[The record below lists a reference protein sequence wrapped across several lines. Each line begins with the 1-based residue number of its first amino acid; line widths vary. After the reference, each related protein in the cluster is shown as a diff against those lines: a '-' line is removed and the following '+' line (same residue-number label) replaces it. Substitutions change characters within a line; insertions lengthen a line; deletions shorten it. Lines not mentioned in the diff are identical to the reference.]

1 MPYSHFHNGS
11 FHTHHQRPRGGRHHT
26 AVNNRQRPWRIAL
39 IILFLV
45 VAIFIGLRQAGYDL
59 HLPFS
64 RTNITEE
71 RQKERQAVENAATAS
86 TPTIQQPTTFP
97 PTTTTTQ
104 QPSLFMPTAISATV
118 PPSGD
123 ILDLVLQDTITPAP
137 QVPAVSPTTRP
148 TRKIPSNTVP
158 IIVTSPTLRPTV
170 IIARPTARPTLTAT
184 PVPTPTP
191 KPPSTPTPLL
201 PPHLRHLSEK
211 EYMLQLINIERQRV
225 GASPVVLGTNNAAQ
239 LHVESALENCFS
251 SHWGMDGLKPNHRY
265 NLAGGYQANG
275 ENGHGLDYCIKASER
290 YAPIE
295 SIREEIREAMA
306 GWMRSQGH
314 RRTLL
319 DPFYRRVNIGI
330 AWDRYNEAMLQHF
343 EGDYVKYGHSPS
355 LAGGVVSLA
364 GQVKN
369 GVSFTDPTDLGI
381 QVFYDPPPHP
391 LTRGQLSRTY
401 CYDSGLLIASLREPL
416 TGGYDYPSDQG
427 RMTTSTCPDPYDIS
441 PDARPAKS
449 VSDALRLWQQAY
461 DAGTTSETTV
471 YQWITA
477 NSWTAKGNTFSVK
490 ANLSRLL
497 RKHGDGIYSIVV
509 WGKVKG
515 GDEVISKLSF
525 FQGVTPPNT
534 YDPNQ
539 WP

>member
-97 PTTTTTQ
+97 PTTTTQ

-461 DAGTTSETTV
+461 DAGTKV
-471 YQWITA
+471 DPI
-477 NSWTAKGNTFSVK
+477 SWTV
-490 ANLSRLL
+490 L
-497 RKHGDGIYSIVV
+497 
-509 WGKVKG
+509 
-515 GDEVISKLSF
+515 E
-525 FQGVTPPNT
+525 QC
-534 YDPNQ
+534 
-539 WP
+539 